1 LYFFYYITN
10 LQKVQEVDMKYTF
23 IFLSFAFILEKNKA
37 ASPLAAGGGRSIYAL
52 FAHVHFGKAENFA
65 RA

>member
-1 LYFFYYITN
+1 
-10 LQKVQEVDMKYTF
+10 MKYTF